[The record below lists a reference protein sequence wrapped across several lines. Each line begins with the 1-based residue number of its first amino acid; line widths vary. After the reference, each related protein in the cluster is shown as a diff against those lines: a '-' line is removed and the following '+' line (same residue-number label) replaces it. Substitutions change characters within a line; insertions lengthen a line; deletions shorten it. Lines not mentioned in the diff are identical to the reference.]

1 MEDITKLFCLVDDFC
16 RDIEKNFA
24 GKLLPNGKKPT
35 RTTEIEHSEI
45 MTIILLYQQSPCKN
59 FKTFYLH
66 YLTLLY
72 KSEFPKLPSYT
83 RFVALKPR
91 VLWHLAMLLHWLC
104 GQSENT
110 GISYIDTTPIAVC
123 HAKRISKNKVFAGIA
138 KLSKSTYGWFFGFK
152 LHMVINENGEIHALT
167 LTKGNVDDRIPVP
180 NLTEKLTGLL
190 FGDKGY
196 IAKEL
201 FQKLFDRG
209 LKLVTKVKKGMKNT
223 LISLNEK
230 ILLRKRSIIET
241 VFGYLKNRLEIEHTR
256 HRSPVDFLVHI
267 FSTLISY
274 SIKSKKPSI
283 SYTSF
288 LNPEFAFQAISNV
301 LFPLRWIVNR
311 DNAREAGFHSILHG
325 LFYACDNPAR
335 VIIEFQLGG
344 GERLDLVLL
353 RSPDSRDGVHP
364 IGIEL
369 KFAGTGEL
377 QSKKRE
383 ANNQLDDYMH
393 CRGYKRIT
401 DGDTV
406 VLSYAIWNDRAQ
418 RPDTL
423 ISVKDVLR
431 IKDNL
436 GHSSADDLPGR

>member
-288 LNPEFAFQAISNV
+288 LNPEFA
-301 LFPLRWIVNR
+301 L
-311 DNAREAGFHSILHG
+311 
-325 LFYACDNPAR
+325 
-335 VIIEFQLGG
+335 IEESEKL
-344 GERLDLVLL
+344 ELL
-353 RSPDSRDGVHP
+353 PNLMKRSTNLSQ
-364 IGIEL
+364 EL
-369 KFAGTGEL
+369 K
-377 QSKKRE
+377 
-383 ANNQLDDYMH
+383 
-393 CRGYKRIT
+393 
-401 DGDTV
+401 
-406 VLSYAIWNDRAQ
+406 
-418 RPDTL
+418 
-423 ISVKDVLR
+423 
-431 IKDNL
+431 
-436 GHSSADDLPGR
+436 

>member
-1 MEDITKLFCLVDDFC
+1 MLKELNQNRLPKIWENHFNNPETTDHQKTDSYRKEFERFYNIGKEHNHLLPKKGDKNHRPFAKEVFKEMFKYAGAKVPSDPILEELVTNCNQAGYGAGIFNEYHAALSSYNANSGLIDEVNHGRYNKLFCLVDDFC

-152 LHMVINENGEIHALT
+152 LHMVINENGEIHSLT

-209 LKLVTKVKKGMKNT
+209 LKLVTKVKKGMKNA

-256 HRSPVDFLVHI
+256 HRSPVNFLVHI

-283 SYTSF
+283 SYTFF
-288 LNPEFAFQAISNV
+288 LP
-301 LFPLRWIVNR
+301 
-311 DNAREAGFHSILHG
+311 
-325 LFYACDNPAR
+325 
-335 VIIEFQLGG
+335 
-344 GERLDLVLL
+344 
-353 RSPDSRDGVHP
+353 
-364 IGIEL
+364 
-369 KFAGTGEL
+369 
-377 QSKKRE
+377 
-383 ANNQLDDYMH
+383 
-393 CRGYKRIT
+393 
-401 DGDTV
+401 
-406 VLSYAIWNDRAQ
+406 
-418 RPDTL
+418 
-423 ISVKDVLR
+423 
-431 IKDNL
+431 
-436 GHSSADDLPGR
+436 